1 MRNKPK
7 DFENPDHWFK
17 LNYLILSHNKS
28 ENIYSLDENIHPND
42 SFEYNI
48 I

>member
-17 LNYLILSHNKS
+17 LNDLILSHNKS
-28 ENIYSLDENIHPND
+28 EIGHNKS
-42 SFEYNI
+42 
-48 I
+48 